1 MDKKL
6 LSTQPLTLLTINH
19 HFTSPYKKINSHFKI
34 NIPMNSCF
42 SSVTVTI
49 VYIYSSKGLRIIRVQ
64 RKSFL
69 QLVFQAS
76 IYQRK
81 CHFNQP
87 QKLLTSRIDST
98 VVRQFEFLKQ
108 HHSPI
113 GQVRNIIHQP
123 KSKIHQPWGYWTLLS
138 LHIDDVA
145 NVDIL

>member
-34 NIPMNSCF
+34 NVPMNSCF

-49 VYIYSSKGLRIIRVQ
+49 VYGCKENHFYSLLFRQ
-64 RKSFL
+64 AE
-69 QLVFQAS
+69 AS

-87 QKLLTSRIDST
+87 QKLLTSRSAST

-108 HHSPI
+108 HHPPI

-123 KSKIHQPWGYWTLLS
+123 KSKIHQPWGYRTLLS